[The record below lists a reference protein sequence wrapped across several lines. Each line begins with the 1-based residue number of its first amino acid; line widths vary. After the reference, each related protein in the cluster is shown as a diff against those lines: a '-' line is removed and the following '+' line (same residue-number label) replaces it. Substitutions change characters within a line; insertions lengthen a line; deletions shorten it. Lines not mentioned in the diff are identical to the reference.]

1 MLGLPQVFPSM
12 GPAVRASLIRAGLTP
27 QQAEELWCKRCST
40 ALEDI
45 RDGFAEGGPTFLRL
59 VATVAAFVP
68 GIGTAAATVLSAAAS
83 LAEGKAI
90 DDALVD
96 AALSAIPAGPAFQA
110 AGAAGAAL
118 ARGESPDD
126 ALFAGFREAMR
137 AEFGDLGA
145 AAADAAVAVLKGK
158 QLQDA
163 GFAAL
168 KAFAKGNTLAER
180 AASYAQTIAR
190 AAQSGRDLEDVLRSD
205 LVADVA
211 RATGLGPMAEKQL
224 APALAKLQATPVL
237 LDKGSQELATALGVA
252 EPIARAA
259 QAVLRGG
266 DGAVDQELVDLLTKT
281 ATQRAAERFGA
292 AAVAASPFATYTEQR
307 ALEREELVVA
317 MARLDAGGL
326 SYRAARAGTSA
337 PPSQSPTVVHVPA
350 PDVVAAPVPVAS
362 APRNGAGSDVAL
374 GAVVAAAGV
383 ALFFWATAK

>member
-1 MLGLPQVFPSM
+1 MRE
-12 GPAVRASLIRAGLTP
+12 ALIRGGGLTP
-27 QQAEELWCKRCST
+27 QQAEELWCRRCST

-180 AASYAQTIAR
+180 AASYAETIAR

-224 APALAKLQATPVL
+224 APVLAKLQATPGL
-237 LDKGSQELATALGVA
+237 LDKGSQYLATALGVA

-266 DGAVDQELVDLLTKT
+266 DGAVDRELVDLLTKT

-292 AAVAASPFATYTEQR
+292 AAVASPFTTYTEQR

-326 SYRAARAGTSA
+326 SYRAARAVTSA
-337 PPSQSPTVVHVPA
+337 PPPSPTVVHVPA
-350 PDVVAAPVPVAS
+350 PDVVEAPAPAS
-362 APRNGAGSDVAL
+362 APRNGGASDVAL